1 MKTFLALLAFAIVL
15 SSLTYAQPLTQTVR
29 GQIMDG
35 QTKTTLP
42 GANIILLDS
51 TNLTGTTS
59 DIDGNFRLE
68 KVPLGR
74 QRIKISFIG
83 YKEIVMPLILTSGK
97 EIVLNIELE
106 ESVTMGKEIII
117 LAEKDK
123 TKTNNEM
130 TTVSAR
136 SFTIEE
142 TSRYAGSLNDPARM
156 AQNYAGAVGANDQRN
171 DIVIRGNSPSGV
183 LFRLDGIDIPNP
195 NHFAMFGTTGGPN

>member
-1 MKTFLALLAFAIVL
+1 MKTFLALLSFSIAF
-15 SSLTYAQPLTQTVR
+15 SSLAFAQPLTQTVR
-29 GQIMDG
+29 GQIIDG

-51 TNLTGTTS
+51 AKLTGTVS
-59 DIDGNFRLE
+59 DIDGKFRLE

-74 QRIKISFIG
+74 QRIKITFVG
-83 YKEIVMPLILTSGK
+83 YKEIVMPLIVTSGK

-106 ESVTMGKEIII
+106 ESVTMGKEITIVT
-117 LAEKDK
+117 EKDK

-142 TSRYAGSLNDPARM
+142 TSCYAGSLNDPARM
-156 AQNYAGAVGANDQRN
+156 
-171 DIVIRGNSPSGV
+171 IE
-183 LFRLDGIDIPNP
+183 F
-195 NHFAMFGTTGGPN
+195 